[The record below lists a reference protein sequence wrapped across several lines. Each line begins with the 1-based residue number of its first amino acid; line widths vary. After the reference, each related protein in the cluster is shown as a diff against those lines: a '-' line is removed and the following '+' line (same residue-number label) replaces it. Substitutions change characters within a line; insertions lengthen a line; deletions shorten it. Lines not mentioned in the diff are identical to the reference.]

1 MSLNLQIINPIT
13 YPGWDDLLLSNQ
25 KYSFFHSSSWARV
38 LRETYNYE
46 PCYLVLI
53 DNTNLLVSIPL
64 VELKCFAIGRRG
76 VSLPFT
82 DYCDPIVAGDVKVK
96 DVINYLIKYGRRAG
110 WKSIEIRGGRNLIYD
125 LPHST
130 YYYGHTLSLTEN
142 EEKIFSSLRDSTK
155 RNIKKATKASVKVS
169 MSNSINSIKEF
180 YRLNCMTRREHGL
193 PPQPFYFFRNIYD
206 HIISKG
212 FGFIML
218 AFYKKRV
225 VAGAIYFHFGRK
237 AIYKYGASD
246 KTYQHLR
253 TNNLVMWEAIRWYC
267 QNGYESFCF
276 GKTEP
281 EHKGLLQFKNGWGA
295 EKHIIKYYKYDLRS
309 NTLLKDGSMVY
320 GLHNK
325 IFSKMPIPLLKIVG
339 RLLYKY
345 MG

>member
-13 YPGWDDLLLSNQ
+13 YPGWDDLLLSNPD
-25 KYSFFHSSSWARV
+25 YSFFHSSSWARV
-38 LRETYNYE
+38 LSESYNYVPLYFALIKE
-46 PCYLVLI
+46 NRLLVLI
-53 DNTNLLVSIPL
+53 SVMEVKGFITG
-64 VELKCFAIGRRG
+64 KRG

-82 DYCDPIVAGDVKVK
+82 DYVDPIVAGDIKVK
-96 DVINYLIKYGRRAG
+96 DVINYPITYGRRAG

-206 HIISKG
+206 YIISKG

-225 VAGAIYFHFGRK
+225 VAGAIYFNFGRK

-246 KTYQHLR
+246 KTHQHLR
-253 TNNLVMWEAIRWYC
+253 ANNLVMWEAIKWYC

-295 EKHIIKYYKYDLRS
+295 EEHIIKYYKYDIENSKFVKNDSLVS
-309 NTLLKDGSMVY
+309 

-325 IFSKMPIPLLKIVG
+325 VFSKIPIPILKVFAN
-339 RLLYKY
+339 LFYKY

>member
-1 MSLNLQIINPIT
+1 MSLKLQIINPIT
-13 YPGWDDLLLSNQ
+13 YPGWDELLLSNQ

-38 LRETYNYE
+38 LNESYNYVPLYFALINE
-46 PCYLVLI
+46 NKLLVLI
-53 DNTNLLVSIPL
+53 PVMEVKGFITG
-64 VELKCFAIGRRG
+64 KRG

-82 DYCDPIVAGDVKVK
+82 DYVDPMVAK
-96 DVINYLIKYGRRAG
+96 DINCNNVLNYLIEYGKRAG

-193 PPQPFYFFRNIYD
+193 PPQPFCFFRNIYD

-225 VAGAIYFHFGRK
+225 VAGAIYFNFGRK

-246 KTYQHLR
+246 KTHQHLR
-253 TNNLVMWEAIRWYC
+253 ANNLVMWEAIKWYC